1 MVGLPPDFLS
11 KFVALSNSMRLSL
24 KKAAHAV
31 LSGAA

>member
-11 KFVALSNSMRLSL
+11 KFMALSNSTRLSI

-31 LSGAA
+31 LSGVA